1 MDVVNGVW
9 FGAVRHVTSVN
20 ACRYPEEEGVFRDP
34 LHWFEEV
41 GINSGVAVATKQ
53 HTALGEAH
61 RKS

>member
-1 MDVVNGVW
+1 M
-9 FGAVRHVTSVN
+9 TSVN
-20 ACRYPEEEGVFRDP
+20 ASRYPEEEGVLRDP

-41 GINSGVAVATKQ
+41 GIDRGVAMATKQ